1 MCAKLLPLLLFILH
15 NQEDALPF
23 KRLAEEHTSRIK
35 GESSSSCSI
44 PSRHSARVAVQT
56 RKLHSTPPMTTIC
69 PRKKGRGGL
78 SHYLQPG
85 SCWVELQQD
94 SGLKPG
100 ILADPS
106 FAHIYCHATQGKH
119 FPFSSALPK
128 ASLPE
133 AQSEVSL
140 FLSTAVLLPSLK
152 GIRQL
157 CNPCLSLSP
166 AGPAD
171 KCFHPSSWP
180 TQQSAASL

>member
-1 MCAKLLPLLLFILH
+1 M
-15 NQEDALPF
+15 
-23 KRLAEEHTSRIK
+23 
-35 GESSSSCSI
+35 
-44 PSRHSARVAVQT
+44 
-56 RKLHSTPPMTTIC
+56 
-69 PRKKGRGGL
+69 
-78 SHYLQPG
+78 
-85 SCWVELQQD
+85 ELQQD

-106 FAHIYCHATQGKH
+106 FAHVYCHATQGKH

-133 AQSEVSL
+133 AQSEVL

-157 CNPCLSLSP
+157 CNPCLSFSP

-180 TQQSAASL
+180 TQDSQLPPFNSKVMLKGSYLNHRLSSYPPLNLQQILPLSTPWGREYLSAFL